1 MVLFHRFDF
10 FFRDTNYIQPPLP
23 VFPLFHFLT
32 HPFLFYLGFHSLGG
46 FSDFLHDFIMFSLQS
61 VLPYVFC
68 NLVFVSDTILSGFFF
83 LPFFLDFITNSHFNS
98 SFCWLIFFVSSPFL
112 FLGMTFL
119 IWVIFFISQM
129 LVWEYLVKFRVLC

>member
-68 NLVFVSDTILSGFFF
+68 NLVFVSDTILPGFFF
-83 LPFFLDFITNSHFNS
+83 FFAFFSWLHNQFSFQFFLLLAYFLCFFSISVLRYDISDLSDLFHIPNA
-98 SFCWLIFFVSSPFL
+98 CLRIFS
-112 FLGMTFL
+112 
-119 IWVIFFISQM
+119 
-129 LVWEYLVKFRVLC
+129 